1 MLEQSLKEQ
10 IELSRAKMAG
20 GTSRTDAL
28 ILGHLGS
35 CTGRSGD
42 GMGTIRQEMRLKEEG
57 QWRQN
62 LRVS

>member
-10 IELSRAKMAG
+10 TGLSRAKTAE
-20 GTSRTDAL
+20 GTSHTDAL

-42 GMGTIRQEMRLKEEG
+42 GMGTTWQEMRLKEEG
-57 QWRQN
+57 QWR
-62 LRVS
+62 